1 MTKWFQYSLIGLTLS
16 VPVLVSVLLEHYKL
30 VPSTPSTTFS
40 IVSTGVVAAVILF
53 MSTVM
58 SLQTRGETV

>member
-16 VPVLVSVLLEHYKL
+16 VPVFVSVLLEHYEL
-30 VPSTPSTTFS
+30 VPSTPSTWIN
-40 IVSTGVVAAVILF
+40 IVSLGVVAAVILF

-58 SLQTRGETV
+58 SFQARGETV